1 MNPSRR
7 KAMIDN
13 YATLKLKAQAA
24 VLRDLMTDYSG
35 RTIDNILAN
44 IETRIK
50 YYENHETAK

>member
-1 MNPSRR
+1 MYS
-7 KAMIDN
+7 
-13 YATLKLKAQAA
+13 YTTLKLKAQAA

-50 YYENHETAK
+50 YYEDHETAK

>member
-1 MNPSRR
+1 
-7 KAMIDN
+7 MIDN
-13 YATLKLKAQAA
+13 YSTLKLKAQAA

-50 YYENHETAK
+50 YYENHETAQR